1 MSALGQKRTF
11 QGSEFDLCQ
20 GRRLPTQSGINDNNG
35 GKPMS
40 REVNWSLALVL
51 SALLGIAVIVKAV
64 CNIIPAKELALYAYV
79 GLAVGFFLVLYE
91 LPAIVAYNHSHRQF
105 FAILVLN
112 ILLGWTIVGWIGALI
127 WAYASEVEHQEIS
140 IPQRQVRRHPSP
152 AVITRMP
159 ETASVSLRYWAVG
172 IVRLKEMAAI

>member
-1 MSALGQKRTF
+1 
-11 QGSEFDLCQ
+11 
-20 GRRLPTQSGINDNNG
+20 
-35 GKPMS
+35 
-40 REVNWSLALVL
+40 
-51 SALLGIAVIVKAV
+51 LGIAVIVKAV